1 VILVNLSKDKREAIA
16 IATLLLFSFLIKIL
30 LVPLPGYEVD
40 LTTFTAWF
48 KTAAEFG
55 PRVFYNVVPWC
66 DYPPFNVY
74 LFWLF
79 GSLAKGFSLFNTSY
93 SVYLVKLPPI
103 LFDIATTFLIFWFV
117 RRRLNFKISI
127 IAASLYAF
135 NPAIIFNIAVWG
147 QYDAIYTFFL
157 VLSLMFLI
165 DSKLALSAAS
175 FVVGILTKPQSI
187 ALAPLIVFLILRKR
201 NWRGLASSIL
211 VGVSALIVLIIPFE
225 WSNPI
230 EFLSSIYFG
239 ALEGYAYTT
248 VNAFNLWALGGL
260 FRPDTQSFLFVDL
273 FTIGWILFGALTVFT
288 LYFLHKR
295 VDDKGDLIILFSAFM
310 LLFGFFLLPTRI
322 HERYM
327 FPAIA
332 ILTLMV
338 PFLKK
343 IRLVFA
349 ALSFTF
355 LVNQAYV
362 LLFLNKGQFIQFND
376 PVVWIVTLINLSV
389 FLYVLMLMF
398 NELRHKTGV
407 FPKPI

>member
-1 VILVNLSKDKREAIA
+1 MILVNLSKDKREAIA

-103 LFDIATTFLIFWFV
+103 LFDTATTFLIFWFV

-175 FVVGILTKPQSI
+175 FAVGILTKPQSI
-187 ALAPLIVFLILRKR
+187 ALAPLLVFLILRKR

-211 VGVSALIVLIIPFE
+211 VGISALIVLIIPFE

-230 EFLSSIYFG
+230 KFLSSIYFG

-295 VDDKGDLIILFSAFM
+295 VDDKGDLIILFSAFV